1 MKAIVTGMN
10 GTVAPVVAQRLAEG
24 GHTVV
29 SWDRSVVPTDD
40 VEAVRG
46 FIRDERPDCFFHIA
60 TGSPLWA
67 EWIAIACA
75 EQGVRFLFTGSVS
88 VFSGAQQGP
97 FPVDAVPEPDDEYG
111 RYKLEVEQRVQRVN
125 PEAIVARL
133 GWQIGLVPG
142 SNNMVDYLTRTSDSE
157 GKIEASRNWYPSCSF
172 LPDTAEA
179 LLQLIER
186 FPSGLYQLEGNP
198 GLSFYEIVTH
208 LNRLHGGTWEVVPTE
223 APARNNLML
232 DERINVTPIVHWF
245 EKGAQHG

>member
-1 MKAIVTGMN
+1 MKALVTGMN
-10 GTVAPVVAQRLAEG
+10 GTVAPFVARRLEED
-24 GHTVV
+24 GHSVV

-46 FIRDERPDCFFHIA
+46 FIRDERPDWFFHIA

-67 EWIAIACA
+67 EWIASACA
-75 EQGVRFLFTGSVS
+75 EQGVGFLFTGSVS
-88 VFSGAQQGP
+88 VYSAVQRGP

-133 GWQIGLVPG
+133 GWQIGLAPG
-142 SNNMVDYLTRTSDSE
+142 SNNMVDFLARAAAND
-157 GKIEASRNWYPSCSF
+157 GKIETSRNWYPSCAF

-179 LLQLIER
+179 LVQLMEGY
-186 FPSGLYQLEGNP
+186 PASLYQLEGNP

-208 LNRLHGGTWEVVPTE
+208 LNRLHGGTWDVVPAE
-223 APARNNLML
+223 APVRNNLMI
-232 DERINVTPIVHWF
+232 DERIPVTPITHRL
-245 EKGAQHG
+245 EKGTPHG